1 MGGLKSIFT
10 VKNNK
15 ELILNGKI
23 SKALIML
30 AVPIIIT
37 NFLQSMYNLTDT
49 FWLGKIGTIPQAAI
63 SLVSPVQSTVMSFGQ
78 GITMAGSILI
88 SQYIGAGDEKNGK
101 GMANQIFLCSMIF
114 SIVCAAVLCAASPL
128 IIGWMGADAEL
139 MAPSNTYLR
148 IVVLDMPLL
157 FIMNIYS
164 AVNQAQGNTISP
176 MLVNFLGI
184 FINMFLDPL
193 LMFGLDMGIAGAAL
207 ATLGAKIPCAA
218 IGLISLLNKKNYIHL
233 DLKSMRPD
241 WKKIKKIITVGFPTA
256 VGNSAMQF
264 GFVLMSKNV
273 YVFGAEAMAA
283 YGVGNKINS
292 VVTLPANALGSATST
307 IVGQNLGAGQLDRA
321 ERGYKYA
328 RNFAVV
334 FLFVLGMI
342 LAREPV
348 ATLMVNIFTSDDAV
362 VPMAVDF
369 IAIMAT
375 WCFTNGVYNCTI
387 GLLNG
392 SGKTKATM
400 LVEAARLWVFRFATI
415 FFCENIL
422 HMGVES
428 IWYSVVVSNGIS
440 AAVLYVLYRLRGW
453 EKDTLGIRKV
463 KTAK

>member
-49 FWLGKIGTIPQAAI
+49 FWLGKIGTLPQAAI

-88 SQYIGAGDEKNGK
+88 SQYIGAGDEKSGK

-321 ERGYKYA
+321 EKGYKYA

-400 LVEAARLWVFRFATI
+400 FVEAARLWVFRFATI
-415 FFCENIL
+415 FFCQNIL

-440 AAVLYVLYRLRGW
+440 AAILYALYRLRGW

-463 KTAK
+463 KTVK